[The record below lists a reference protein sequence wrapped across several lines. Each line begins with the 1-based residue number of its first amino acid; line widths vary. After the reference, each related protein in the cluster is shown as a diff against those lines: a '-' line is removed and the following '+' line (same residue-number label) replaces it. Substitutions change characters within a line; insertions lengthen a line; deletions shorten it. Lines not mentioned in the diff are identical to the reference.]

1 MICYF
6 LGYRKPIFGIRFS
19 GTKLYIFG
27 NKYKKMYEKL
37 FYLCV
42 FVINIYEFYCFSYKI
57 VLISWFLRFSLNTER
72 MGNTEDAR
80 LREVVL

>member
-1 MICYF
+1 MIYYF

-27 NKYKKMYEKL
+27 NIYKKMYEKL
-37 FYLCV
+37 FFLCV

-57 VLISWFLRFSLNTER
+57 VLISWFF
-72 MGNTEDAR
+72 AFFFKY
-80 LREVVL
+80 